1 MTEEETPLNLKTQLA
16 AAIAQGRS
24 VIKWAKANSVKER
37 TAFNWA
43 KEPEVRAEV
52 DTIRRRALSQV
63 TGRLTRHAIGAAN
76 QMIML
81 SKSAESESVRL
92 SAARAVVASML
103 KVSELPLTEDRMTEI
118 EVRLGIVDKNA

>member
-103 KVSELPLTEDRMTEI
+103 KVSELSLTEDRMTEI